1 MDNNEHNEKETMRFT
16 MSSRVPDLL
25 MSPVFDAPDVH
36 WFAAGNNDGTWLEI
50 VKSNGRLH
58 LHPWQMVDTAAGPVK
73 KNMPPERFV
82 VGASYEAMRYNND
95 DASLTFYQ
103 YSLHVALLAAKDACD
118 RGDRPT
124 AQTIVHTLRPHIPWL
139 GNLLDRSVQLHGPEN
154 AMKKLDDAMH
164 ASGMW
169 EMGDTKRITDGPIQP
184 YVKTAALVALLR
196 ESLPEGLPA
205 LHALTTPTGETEGYL
220 WTRPS
225 DCYQQSDAITVL
237 LSPKLQPLL
246 VLLEDSDSQ
255 TSAVYTAPWTDYSK
269 DCWELPYKD
278 PLAQTLFG
286 WKECMKGYHKH
297 PGAWFDKMLHTTP
310 IALKPETL
318 AAVLRTWATDGCTRD
333 WAGTGP
339 TDELFQWSQWL
350 VQTWGDQHPDLKYVL
365 EGLMPTMEFSE
376 DLASVE
382 EIRLAIKELHRMQN
396 DPTEEQ
402 AWPLPDLDATAPV
415 VP

>member
-1 MDNNEHNEKETMRFT
+1 MDNNEHNEKEMMRFT
-16 MSSRVPDLL
+16 MASRVPDLL
-25 MSPVFDAPDVH
+25 MSPVFDPPDVH

-82 VGASYEAMRYNND
+82 VGASYEAMRYSND
-95 DASLTFYQ
+95 DASLTFHQ
-103 YSLHVALLAAKDACD
+103 YSLHVALLAAKDACE
-118 RGDRPT
+118 RGNRPT

-139 GNLLDRSVQLHGPEN
+139 GDLLDRSVQLHGPN
-154 AMKKLDDAMH
+154 AAMKKLDDALH
-164 ASGMW
+164 TSGMW

-184 YVKTAALVALLR
+184 YVRTAALVALLR
-196 ESLPEGLPA
+196 ESLPEEPPT

-225 DCYQQSDAITVL
+225 DCDQQRDAITVL

-255 TSAVYTAPWTDYSK
+255 TSSVHTAPWTDYSK

-297 PGAWFDKMLHTTP
+297 PGAWFDKLLHTTP
-310 IALKPETL
+310 LALKPETL
-318 AAVLRTWATDGCTRD
+318 AGVLRTWATDGSTRD

-350 VQTWGDQHPDLKYVL
+350 VQTWGEHHPDLKYVL

-396 DPTEEQ
+396 NPTQEQ
-402 AWPLPDLDATAPV
+402 ILPLPDLDTTAPV